1 MAQHEQTARSAPLT
15 SAQPKRTAKAPRPP
29 AHHVL
34 RLQQQAGNRATAAAV
49 TVQRWGK
56 PADPAKE
63 IATALA
69 SKKGDDVDEITSF
82 APATPQQRVDLA
94 GILINDYGSIFG
106 PDDRSHMYDIWSG
119 LGDGI
124 TDILNKS
131 AENLDIWKRCA
142 AEQSALK
149 QLPPV
154 VKHRDALI
162 TAISGE
168 AKGNLKKNHDYLQ
181 GEKDKLS
188 ASGKD
193 AKADGGPE
201 AEVMAMVSL
210 AKELSTLQ
218 DKRRS
223 MLEMNIGF
231 KYVHG
236 IFGNTADVRFT
247 PGTPPPHEYEDGVKH
262 AEVQALWDAA
272 SQEIAER
279 VTRFPWLYALIK
291 DVGDDESK
299 GRLATLT
306 GSANPKDARQ
316 NIVAELDRQIAK
328 VRKATTKAEG
338 FDDWLHVDDLREV
351 QRMGARAKGR
361 FQGWAADDMIGEQK
375 QHDYW
380 VELGLEVA
388 TDAAFVISAI
398 ATGGAASPLVAG
410 LAAGASVLIPAGQA
424 AAAYEQGRNL
434 KTMQDAVVLPG
445 TDIVSE
451 MQIAAATS
459 RAKSKAIEALLALA
473 LQGKSILKGGRALGV
488 ELDLL
493 RFSSLSAER
502 QTTTL
507 IAALTQPG
515 ADAKAIAQ
523 RVGKTLPELG
533 AACGSNAEAK
543 AAVDAEIRRITAL
556 SPTVR
561 TAEELA
567 LIQGT
572 EAGDLLAK
580 AARGEAKGMLEDSV
594 VRKAGDRISAL
605 DSKFGPD
612 ALLDNVEQIAEEA
625 FNNANEQLAAQGVP
639 PMRKASGFGGAGAGT
654 RGAFAKG
661 TWTVNYDL
669 AELGELMHKDKS
681 TRRAISTFLH
691 EGQHAEQAWTVARSK
706 AADGMTAAE
715 MAKGVADGG
724 LGIDADMAK
733 EAFERPLPKGSAGYE
748 RGQALFKAEFNT
760 AHAEAY
766 AAQQGLIDKAAETMH
781 EARKRWNDLYLAS
794 KKGPPPTSFAQKQL
808 AEAEAEYTQK
818 EQAYQ
823 AEFQKYKD
831 FASEAEAHA
840 VEDAVLK
847 HREDMLTAHPK
858 Q

>member
-1 MAQHEQTARSAPLT
+1 MISSSITGQR
-15 SAQPKRTAKAPRPP
+15 
-29 AHHVL
+29 
-34 RLQQQAGNRATAAAV
+34 QAGPGYRDCGYAANETALDAIQRQELQSSTSAAV

-63 IATALA
+63 IATALE
-69 SKKGDDVDEITSF
+69 SKKGDDVDEITTF

-131 AENLDIWKRCA
+131 ADNLDIWKRCA

-149 QLPPV
+149 QLPAV

-168 AKGNLKKNHDYLQ
+168 AKGNLQKNHDYLQ

-193 AKADGGPE
+193 AKDAKAGGGPE

-316 NIVAELDRQIAK
+316 NIVAELDRQLGK
-328 VRKATTKAEG
+328 VRKAKSKAEG

-351 QRMGARAKGR
+351 HRIGARAKGR

-424 AAAYEQGRNL
+424 AAAYEQGRSL

-459 RAKSKAIEALLALA
+459 RAKWKAIEALLALV
-473 LQGKSILKGGRALGV
+473 LQGKSILKGGRALVV

-533 AACGSNAEAK
+533 AACVSNAEAK
-543 AAVDAEIRRITAL
+543 AAVDAEIRRISAL

-594 VRKAGDRISAL
+594 VRKAGDQISAL

-625 FNNANEQLAAQGVP
+625 FNHANEQLAAQGVP

-654 RGAFAKG
+654 RGKFAKG

-669 AELGELMHKDKS
+669 AELVELMHKDRS
-681 TRRAISTFLH
+681 ARRAISTFLH

-733 EAFERPLPKGSAGYE
+733 EAVKRPLPKGSAGYE

-760 AHAEAY
+760 AHVEAY
-766 AAQQGLIDKAAETMH
+766 AAQQGLIDKAAETML
-781 EARKRWNDLYLAS
+781 EARKRYDDLFLAS

-808 AEAEAEYTQK
+808 AEAELEYDQK
-818 EQAYQ
+818 LQAYK

-858 Q
+858 R